1 MYWRLKECIVLNV
14 VGWSVSMMVEVCF
27 VLGRSVIFCQQ
38 ESVYLDGISVVDWSV
53 CGFRLENEFI
63 AGVSF
68 LGRCVG
74 IGWSV
79 FVSCDAL

>member
-1 MYWRLKECIVLNV
+1 MLANEKVCCSECRWLEC
-14 VGWSVSMMVEVCF
+14 EVCF
-27 VLGRSVIFCQQ
+27 VLGRCVIFCRQ
-38 ESVYLDGISVVDWSV
+38 ECVYLDGISVVDWSV
-53 CGFRLENEFI
+53 CGFRLENEII

-68 LGRCVG
+68 VGRCVG

>member
-1 MYWRLKECIVLNV
+1 MLHFFCRQECVH
-14 VGWSVSMMVEVCF
+14 
-27 VLGRSVIFCQQ
+27 
-38 ESVYLDGISVVDWSV
+38 LDGISVVDWSV
-53 CGFRLENEFI
+53 CGFRVENEFI

-68 LGRCVG
+68 IGRCVG